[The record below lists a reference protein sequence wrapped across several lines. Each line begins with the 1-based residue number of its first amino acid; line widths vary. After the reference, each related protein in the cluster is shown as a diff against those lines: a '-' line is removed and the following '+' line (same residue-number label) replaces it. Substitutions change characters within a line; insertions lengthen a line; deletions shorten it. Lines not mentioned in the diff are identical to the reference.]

1 MSAQARTVNNF
12 RGQGYAE
19 TAKCSRY
26 DSSGANEPSLKR
38 LQLLNVGAF
47 CVVGEYV
54 VMQLT
59 SVVVSAHPGINA
71 AVAARLVGAVRKTR
85 SIVLLRCGERMA
97 NAGNILSV
105 LALCAAMG
113 TTVEVQACGE
123 DEALAAKTVERI
135 LSEPVG

>member
-1 MSAQARTVNNF
+1 
-12 RGQGYAE
+12 
-19 TAKCSRY
+19 
-26 DSSGANEPSLKR
+26 
-38 LQLLNVGAF
+38 
-47 CVVGEYV
+47 
-54 VMQLT
+54 MQLT

-71 AVAARLVGAVRKTR
+71 AVATRLVGAVQKTR

-97 NAGNILSV
+97 NASNILSV
-105 LALCAAMG
+105 LALCTAMG

>member
-1 MSAQARTVNNF
+1 MRPGLSQKKAASLNAGARDGVE
-12 RGQGYAE
+12 RI
-19 TAKCSRY
+19 
-26 DSSGANEPSLKR
+26 D
-38 LQLLNVGAF
+38 
-47 CVVGEYV
+47 

-71 AVAARLVGAVRKTR
+71 AVAARVVSAVQKTR

-123 DEALAAKTVERI
+123 DEASAANAVQRI
-135 LSEPVG
+135 LSEPHGNL

>member
-1 MSAQARTVNNF
+1 MNVRW
-12 RGQGYAE
+12 
-19 TAKCSRY
+19 
-26 DSSGANEPSLKR
+26 SGA
-38 LQLLNVGAF
+38 VGD
-47 CVVGEYV
+47 YV

-71 AVAARLVGAVRKTR
+71 AVAARLVGAVQKTR

-123 DEALAAKTVERI
+123 DETLAAKAVERI

>member
-1 MSAQARTVNNF
+1 MNA
-12 RGQGYAE
+12 GG
-19 TAKCSRY
+19 
-26 DSSGANEPSLKR
+26 SG
-38 LQLLNVGAF
+38 
-47 CVVGEYV
+47 VVGTYA

-71 AVAARLVGAVRKTR
+71 AVAARLVGAVQKTR

-123 DEALAAKTVERI
+123 DETLAAKTVERI